1 MELWRL
7 GTRTR
12 KSGRR
17 HIIAAAGGFGLVNQA
32 LTQRP
37 WIQIQFSNKKQ
48 NLPIDPKPSLTIGST
63 EKRRCHVLHYS
74 MASSIPWRML
84 LLRHKTIEILTQQHD
99 EVRTIVCTCAK
110 ACGALAWSFSDHTPC
125 LSIWLLA
132 IFFDFA
138 SYLNIIMKL
147 RCARPAYTFA
157 PNVLTLHIHSSLYL
171 EGISISIFRIAH
183 FLKRALLPFL
193 RLFFWSFLRWRNLMR
208 SMTRRNLQMCECN
221 CMRI

>member
-1 MELWRL
+1 MQIYRRTIAHRLFNKLSGAQMELWRL

-110 ACGALAWSFSDHTPC
+110 ACGALAWSFSDQGVDLVPSYIC
-125 LSIWLLA
+125 SILL
-132 IFFDFA
+132 
-138 SYLNIIMKL
+138 
-147 RCARPAYTFA
+147 
-157 PNVLTLHIHSSLYL
+157 
-171 EGISISIFRIAH
+171 RI
-183 FLKRALLPFL
+183 
-193 RLFFWSFLRWRNLMR
+193 
-208 SMTRRNLQMCECN
+208 
-221 CMRI
+221 